1 MSCLLCHKPFFSSA
15 VWLHHSWPLPGGQPH
30 LSDINHCVLSVVNTK
45 ATRNLIT
52 KLGPYTLPC
61 PWWAWTK
68 NLPICLQCFDSPGYS
83 SSFYVNWF
91 SLKYGL
97 WLVSL
102 KVTFYGIWH
111 NLSILKILIDTTN
124 MIGEKYTFCWVV
136 IT

>member
-15 VWLHHSWPLPGGQPH
+15 VWLHHSWPLPRGQPH
-30 LSDINHCVLSVVNTK
+30 LSDINHCVLSVVNMK

-52 KLGPYTLPC
+52 KLGPYALPC
-61 PWWAWTK
+61 PRWAWTK
-68 NLPICLQCFDSPGYS
+68 NLPICLQCFDSPGYF

-102 KVTFYGIWH
+102 KGKHTENTDRCYHHDWWKIY
-111 NLSILKILIDTTN
+111 ILLGCYYKII
-124 MIGEKYTFCWVV
+124 
-136 IT
+136 